1 MLGELGELFSPYWNM
16 RQDDVKQ
23 MMKTF
28 TTLVSGWWL
37 GPTPLKNMSES
48 QLGWKKM
55 FQTTN
60 QVCIFCILSDRLVVL
75 PSVA

>member
-48 QLGWKKM
+48 QLGWKKCSKPPTR
-55 FQTTN
+55 FVFFAYLVT
-60 QVCIFCILSDRLVVL
+60 VWLFYRL
-75 PSVA
+75 